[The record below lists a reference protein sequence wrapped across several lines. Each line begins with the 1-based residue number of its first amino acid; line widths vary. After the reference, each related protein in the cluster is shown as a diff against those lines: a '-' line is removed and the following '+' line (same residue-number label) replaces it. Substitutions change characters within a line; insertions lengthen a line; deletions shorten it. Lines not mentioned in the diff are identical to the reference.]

1 VTRCF
6 RIGTRR
12 STLALAQAEL
22 VAAALRSRHPDLQ
35 LRVVHI
41 STEGDERRDVP
52 LQRLGG
58 TGVFVKRIE
67 LALLGDEIDLA
78 VHSLKDV
85 PTQIERGLVLAAIP
99 KRADPRDALVV
110 RLETAPTAASPAC
123 SIEEVARERLPE
135 LAYGARVGSSSQRRA
150 AQLLALRDD
159 LELADVRGNVDT
171 RLRKL
176 DEGQYDALVLA
187 AAGLDRL
194 GRADRIAKRLDP
206 DQLLPMVG
214 QGALAVETRADDA
227 EAIALVSAIDDPTTR
242 ACVEAERAFLA
253 ALGGGCTLPVGALA
267 EVEDERLRLRVALG
281 DASGRRIE
289 RREGRAP
296 LEEGPALASRLAAE
310 LLAAAPAP
318 AGREPA

>member
-6 RIGTRR
+6 RLGTRR
-12 STLALAQAEL
+12 SALALAQAEL
-22 VAAALRSRHPDLQ
+22 VAAALRARHPGLQ
-35 LRVVHI
+35 LQLVHI

-58 TGVFVKRIE
+58 TGAFVKRIE
-67 LALLGDEIDLA
+67 RALLDDEIDLA

-85 PTQIERGLVLAAIP
+85 PTQVERGLVLAAIP
-99 KRADPRDALVV
+99 ERADPRDALVV
-110 RLETAPTAASPAC
+110 RAEKAPTAASPAC
-123 SIEEVARERLPE
+123 SIEEIARERLPE
-135 LAYGARVGSSSQRRA
+135 VPYGARVGTSSQRRA
-150 AQLLALRDD
+150 AHLLAVRDD
-159 LELADVRGNVDT
+159 VEIADVRGNVDT

-194 GRADRIAKRLDP
+194 GRAARIARRLDP
-206 DQLLPMVG
+206 DELLPMVG

-227 EAIALVSAIDDPTTR
+227 EAVALVSAIDDGTTR

-253 ALGGGCTLPVGALA
+253 ALGGGCALPVGALA
-267 EVEDERLRLRVALG
+267 EVEGGQLRLRVALG
-281 DASGRRIE
+281 DASGRRVE

-296 LEEGPALASRLAAE
+296 LEEGRALASRLAAE
-310 LLAAAPAP
+310 LLAAVPTPAE
-318 AGREPA
+318 RESG